1 MLGDMPSIYNLSL
14 KFTFVKGSLAV
25 GCEINYS
32 QTKSSWPKKQKD
44 MMMMIIIIIIMMM
57 MMMMHVRLK
66 VTLAISEPM
75 FNRKPKID
83 SFPFASSSV
92 YPKDKRYCGWK
103 KSCTSG

>member
-1 MLGDMPSIYNLSL
+1 
-14 KFTFVKGSLAV
+14 
-25 GCEINYS
+25 
-32 QTKSSWPKKQKD
+32 
-44 MMMMIIIIIIMMM
+44 MMMMIIIIIIIM

>member
-1 MLGDMPSIYNLSL
+1 
-14 KFTFVKGSLAV
+14 
-25 GCEINYS
+25 
-32 QTKSSWPKKQKD
+32 
-44 MMMMIIIIIIMMM
+44 MMMMIINIIIIMM

>member
-1 MLGDMPSIYNLSL
+1 M
-14 KFTFVKGSLAV
+14 
-25 GCEINYS
+25 
-32 QTKSSWPKKQKD
+32 
-44 MMMMIIIIIIMMM
+44 MMMMIINIIIIM

>member
-1 MLGDMPSIYNLSL
+1 MMI
-14 KFTFVKGSLAV
+14 
-25 GCEINYS
+25 IN
-32 QTKSSWPKKQKD
+32 
-44 MMMMIIIIIIMMM
+44 IIIIIM

>member
-1 MLGDMPSIYNLSL
+1 M
-14 KFTFVKGSLAV
+14 
-25 GCEINYS
+25 
-32 QTKSSWPKKQKD
+32 
-44 MMMMIIIIIIMMM
+44 MMMMIINIIIIMM

-66 VTLAISEPM
+66 VTLAISQPM

-83 SFPFASSSV
+83 SFPFVSSSV